1 MEFLKL
7 SGWTNANALKNSVL
21 SLISKNRLQMK
32 KTDWKV
38 ELKDQPHLLIEVVDV
53 LLDSSIQAKNNG
65 SENSTNNPYSPYYP
79 GYDPTGV
86 DYYSD

>member
-53 LLDSSIQAKNNG
+53 LLDSSTQLKNDG
-65 SENSTNNPYSPYYP
+65 SKNSTNTFYSPV
-79 GYDPTGV
+79 YDV